1 LNKII
6 LRAVVFLTTE
16 VTEGHRGSLP

>member
-1 LNKII
+1 LNEII